1 MNYKRILLK
10 LSGESLMGDVE
21 NINKGKAR
29 EIAELIKRVREMG
42 IEVGI
47 VIGGGN
53 FFRGRSN
60 QDMNPKHVDTM
71 GMLGTVSNALGLAD
85 AMEKE
90 ELPFIVS
97 TPFDLN
103 REEEL
108 IPIYTPEEV
117 LEKIKDHVVVFGGG
131 TGHIGCSTDTAASN
145 KASLIKADVII
156 KLTNVEGVYN
166 KDPNKYAD
174 AVMYDF
180 LTHQEVL
187 DNPEIKVMDIPAI
200 EECQRNNI
208 DIAVINFNDQKNL
221 IKVLNGE
228 KIGTRISSNR

>member
-1 MNYKRILLK
+1 MYKRILIK
-10 LSGESLMGDVE
+10 LSGESLMGDVAIIDKE
-21 NINKGKAR
+21 KTR
-29 EIAELIKRVREMG
+29 EIAKLIKQVRDMG

-200 EECQRNNI
+200 EECKENNI
-208 DIAVINFNDQKNL
+208 DIAVINFNDKKNL

-228 KIGTRISSNR
+228 KVGTRISSR

>member
-1 MNYKRILLK
+1 MYKRILIK
-10 LSGESLMGDVE
+10 LSGESLMGEDAIIE
-21 NINKGKAR
+21 KEKTR
-29 EIAELIKRVREMG
+29 EIAKLIKEVRDMG

-60 QDMNPKHVDTM
+60 KDMEPLYVDTM

-85 AMEKE
+85 AMKKE
-90 ELPFIVS
+90 ELPCIIS

-103 REEEL
+103 GL
-108 IPIYTPEEV
+108 LPIYTPEEV
-117 LEKIKDHVVVFGGG
+117 LEQIKSNVVLFGGG

-156 KLTNVEGVYN
+156 KLTNVEGVYD
-166 KDPNKYAD
+166 KDPNKYDD
-174 AVMYDF
+174 AVMYDY
-180 LTHQEVL
+180 LTHQQVL

-200 EECQRNNI
+200 EECKENNI
-208 DIAVINFNDQKNL
+208 DIAVINFNDKKNL

-228 KIGTRISSNR
+228 KVGTRISSR

>member
-1 MNYKRILLK
+1 MYKRILIK
-10 LSGESLMGDVE
+10 LSGESLMGDVAIIDKE
-21 NINKGKAR
+21 KTR
-29 EIAELIKRVREMG
+29 EIAKLIKQVRDMG

-117 LEKIKDHVVVFGGG
+117 LEQIKSNVVLFGGG